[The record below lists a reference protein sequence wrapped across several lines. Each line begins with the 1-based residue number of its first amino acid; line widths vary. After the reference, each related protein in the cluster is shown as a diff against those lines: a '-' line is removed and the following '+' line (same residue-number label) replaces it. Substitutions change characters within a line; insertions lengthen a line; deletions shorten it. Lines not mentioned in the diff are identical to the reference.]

1 MAPWET
7 HHLVL
12 TITSTALLTYT
23 ITRLL
28 QQQTPQSPKETPN
41 QSQPHKT
48 NPSQPYAPPLTTTLA
63 ETVGHTPLVLLPR
76 LSTLTHCQIYA
87 KLELLNPGGSPK
99 DRVAASILSQLPDL
113 RPGDTLY
120 EGTVGS
126 TGISLATLCRSLNV
140 HAHIIMPSDQ
150 SVEKSDLLRK
160 LGAKVTRV
168 PPAPIVDQ
176 EHFVNVARTLA
187 GRHTRAFE
195 LGEKELVLPG
205 GEVMCVQG
213 RGWFA
218 DQFENEANWRTHFD
232 GTGPEIVRQMDG
244 VGGVDAFVAGAGTGG
259 TVAGVGLALKMHA
272 EAERPRRDVRVVLA
286 DPQGSGLYNKVKLGV
301 FWSEFEREGTRRRSQ
316 VDSVIEGIG
325 LVRSTRNW
333 EVGWENGVVDDAV
346 KVTDGQ
352 ARNMARWLVEQEGW
366 FVGGSSAVNCKLPF
380 LFANVPRLEVSAR
393 LVSWL
398 FPLVSWIDTKAP
410 LYV

>member
-12 TITSTALLTYT
+12 AITSTALVTYT
-23 ITRLL
+23 VTHLLHQQRDSSSKRPSESFQPQEVIT
-28 QQQTPQSPKETPN
+28 S
-41 QSQPHKT
+41 S
-48 NPSQPYAPPLTTTLA
+48 SYAPPLASALA

-76 LSTLTHCQIYA
+76 LSTLTNCRIYA

-99 DRVAASILSQLPDL
+99 DRVAASILRSLPDL

-140 HAHIIMPSDQ
+140 QAHIIMPSDQ

-168 PPAPIVDQ
+168 SPAPIVD
-176 EHFVNVARTLA
+176 EGHFVNLARALA
-187 GRHTRAFE
+187 ARHTVAFE
-195 LGEKELVLPG
+195 RGEGLVLPD
-205 GEVMCVQG
+205 GEIVKVEG

-218 DQFENEANWRTHFD
+218 DQFENEANWRAHFE
-232 GTGPEIVRQMDG
+232 GTGPEIVAQMEG

-259 TVAGVGLALKMHA
+259 TVAGVGLALKEHA
-272 EAERPRRDVRVVLA
+272 ARSRPKRETRVVLA
-286 DPQGSGLYNKVKLGV
+286 DPQGSGLYNKVKAGV

-316 VDSVIEGIG
+316 VDSVIEGVG

-346 KVTDGQ
+346 KVTDAK

-366 FVGGSSAVNCKLPF
+366 FVGGSSAVNCELMNPPP
-380 LFANVPRLEVSAR
+380 LFRHSRKCRVVSCSIA
-393 LVSWL
+393 
-398 FPLVSWIDTKAP
+398 TKNYP
-410 LYV
+410 YVHRINTD